1 MNIITTYDV
10 KYLAN
15 FLTRKF
21 SVDNWNKL
29 QALSHSIQVNM
40 IENKM
45 NSALFAFK
53 HRISD

>member
-10 KYLAN
+10 KYLTN
-15 FLTRKF
+15 FLTRKL
-21 SVDNWNKL
+21 SVNNWNKL
-29 QALSHSIQVNM
+29 QALSHSIQVNV

-45 NSALFAFK
+45 NSALFVSK

>member
-15 FLTRKF
+15 FLTRKLT
-21 SVDNWNKL
+21 VDNWNKL

-45 NSALFAFK
+45 NPALFAFK